1 MANKVIP
8 FPPEKPAP
16 LLTKR
21 WRTIVNIHGALYA
34 LDVTLRYSLLPSAPA
49 AGEPLPEPQPPQT
62 PTKPPVPARRKR
74 RSRDRLNLVNAN

>member
-1 MANKVIP
+1 MDMANKVIP

-34 LDVTLRYSLLPSAPA
+34 LDVTASYSRLPSAPV
-49 AGEPLPEPQPPQT
+49 AGAPLPEPQPVQP
-62 PTKPPVPARRKR
+62 PTKPPVPTPRKR
-74 RSRDRLNLVNAN
+74 RSRPD

>member
-8 FPPEKPAP
+8 FPLEKPAP

-21 WRTIVNIHGALYA
+21 WRTMVNIHGALYA
-34 LDVTLRYSLLPSAPA
+34 LDVTASYSRLPSTPA
-49 AGEPLPEPQPPQT
+49 AGAPLPQPQAAQT

-74 RSRDRLNLVNAN
+74 RSRTD